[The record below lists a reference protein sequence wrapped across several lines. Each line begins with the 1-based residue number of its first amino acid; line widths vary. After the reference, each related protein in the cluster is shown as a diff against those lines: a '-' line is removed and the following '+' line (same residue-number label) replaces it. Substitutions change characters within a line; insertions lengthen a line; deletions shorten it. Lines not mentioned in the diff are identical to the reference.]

1 MKLIME
7 NWRGFLQEGR
17 YEAATT
23 ELTRKVI
30 PHVKFI
36 IKEVIPS
43 DNVQNSRKDLI
54 LVVGKTFSAGKTLP
68 KELEDKM
75 YKAEFTFHI
84 DKKLAEET
92 GDKFQI
98 GGMHMS
104 VPGEDRRDDYIKINS
119 YLDIGFNE
127 QDLNAYLGELKA
139 ITIHEIQHS
148 GQTDDMLATAHPP
161 KPSPTQMRPT
171 RWNYNQIDGLRGY
184 YASDSET
191 DTYTKE
197 VYKRAKYYKIPY
209 TEALDMRIKDF
220 FDMFRRRRDKMN
232 AEDKRET
239 PGEFRVQYT
248 EEELKDFFYNEL
260 RDKYIAF
267 AKTKYPEAVGI

>member
-30 PHVKFI
+30 PHVKYI
-36 IKEVIPS
+36 VDEVIPS
-43 DNVQNSRKDLI
+43 DGVQNSRKDLI

-98 GGMHMS
+98 GGMHMYA
-104 VPGEDRRDDYIKINS
+104 PWDRKDDYIKINS
-119 YLDIGFNE
+119 YLDPSFSE
-127 QDLNAYLGELKA
+127 EDLNAYLGELKS
-139 ITIHEIQHS
+139 ITIHEIQHA
-148 GQTDDMLATAHPP
+148 GQTDDMLGTAHPP
-161 KPSPTQMRPT
+161 KKPLEPQG
-171 RWNYNQIDGLRGY
+171 RWDYNQIDGIRGY

-209 TEALDMRIKDF
+209 TEALDMRIKQF
-220 FDMFRRRRDKMN
+220 FDMFKRRRDKMN
-232 AEDKRET
+232 AEDERET

>member
-7 NWRGFLQEGR
+7 NWRGFLKEGR

-30 PHVKFI
+30 PHVKYI
-36 IKEVIPS
+36 IDEVIPS
-43 DNVQNSRKDLI
+43 DGVQNSRKDLI
-54 LVVGKTFSAGKTLP
+54 LVIGKKYQAGKGLP
-68 KELEDKM
+68 KELEDMM
-75 YKAEFTFHI
+75 YMAEFTFHI

-104 VPGEDRRDDYIKINS
+104 VPGEDKRDDYIKINS
-119 YLDIGFNE
+119 FLDIGFNE

-139 ITIHEIQHS
+139 VTIHEIQHG
-148 GQTDDMLATAHPP
+148 GQTDDMLATAFPP
-161 KPSPTQMRPT
+161 RIPGKIPQI
-171 RWNYNQIDGLRGY
+171 RWDYNKIDGIRGY

-191 DTYTKE
+191 ETYAKE

-209 TEALDMRIKDF
+209 TEALDMRIKQF

-232 AEDKRET
+232 AEDEKET
-239 PGEFRVQYT
+239 PGEYRVKYT

>member
-30 PHVKFI
+30 PHVKYI
-36 IKEVIPS
+36 IKEIIPEIIE
-43 DNVQNSRKDLI
+43 NPPRKDLI
-54 LVVGKTFSAGKTLP
+54 LVIGKKYQAGKGLP

-75 YKAEFTFHI
+75 YMAEFTFHI

-104 VPGEDRRDDYIKINS
+104 VPGEDKRDDYIKINS

-139 ITIHEIQHS
+139 VTIHEIQHG
-148 GQTDDMLATAHPP
+148 GQTDDMLATAFPP
-161 KPSPTQMRPT
+161 RIPGKIPQI
-171 RWNYNQIDGLRGY
+171 RWDYNKIDGIRGY

-197 VYKRAKYYKIPY
+197 VYKRAKYHKVPY
-209 TEALDMRIKDF
+209 TEALDMRLKQF
-220 FDMFRRRRDKMN
+220 FDMFRRRRDNMN
-232 AEDKRET
+232 AEDERET
-239 PGEFRVQYT
+239 PGEYRVKYT

>member
-7 NWRGFLQEGR
+7 QWRGFLQEGR

-30 PHVKFI
+30 PHVKYI
-36 IKEVIPS
+36 IKEVIPEIIE
-43 DNVQNSRKDLI
+43 NPPRKDLI
-54 LVVGKTFSAGKTLP
+54 LVIGKTFSAGKTLP

-104 VPGEDRRDDYIKINS
+104 VPGEGKEDDYIKINS

-139 ITIHEIQHS
+139 VTIHEIQHG
-148 GQTDDMLATAHPP
+148 GQTDDVLGTAHPP
-161 KPSPTQMRPT
+161 KEPLQPPG
-171 RWNYNQIDGLRGY
+171 WWDYNKIDGIRGY

-197 VYKRAKYYKIPY
+197 VYKRAKYHKIPY
-209 TEALDMRIKDF
+209 TEALDMRIKSF
-220 FDMFRRRRDKMN
+220 FDQFKRRRDKMN
-232 AEDKRET
+232 AEDERET
-239 PGEFRVQYT
+239 PGEYRVKYT
-248 EEELKDFFYNEL
+248 EEELNDFFYKEL